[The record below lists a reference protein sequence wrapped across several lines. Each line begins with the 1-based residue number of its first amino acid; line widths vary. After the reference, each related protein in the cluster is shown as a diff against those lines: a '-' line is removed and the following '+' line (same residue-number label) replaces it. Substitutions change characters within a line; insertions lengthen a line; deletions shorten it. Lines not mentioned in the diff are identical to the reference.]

1 LGRRT
6 ISAVNETERER
17 VLLERDALLRKLDEV
32 KGLLAR
38 ADARVKEDPENRRRW
53 ATVVENLEASLAEL
67 RVRLQRN
74 ELELKQAEGQL
85 PSKLPVIGATLSD
98 SSTNLL
104 ESVMHMSVSEVS
116 GLTLEQAAQIEAE
129 CTNDMEVDPARRAQ
143 VLAHVELAN
152 QTPAAPTPEADE
164 AEQAARRSQLVL
176 RGAIDKIQKGRID
189 TMTMDEVRMTI
200 ACYDLIRRRVN
211 PTVSDQ
217 RLTRIL
223 GAAINILNRK
233 HAEYSK
239 R

>member
-1 LGRRT
+1 M
-6 ISAVNETERER
+6 
-17 VLLERDALLRKLDEV
+17 LLERDALTRKLDEV

-38 ADARVKEDPENRRRW
+38 ADARVREEPENRRRW

-85 PSKLPVIGATLSD
+85 PSKLPAIGATLSD

-104 ESVMHMSVSEVS
+104 TSVIHMSVNEVS
-116 GLTLEQAAQIEAE
+116 SLTLEQAARIEAD
-129 CTNDMEVDPARRAQ
+129 CTNSDLVGPEQRVQ

-152 QTPAAPTPEADE
+152 QSAPPPTPACDDGEL
-164 AEQAARRSQLVL
+164 AARRSQLAL
-176 RGAIDKIQKGRID
+176 RGAIDKIQTGRID
-189 TMTMDEVRMTI
+189 TMTMEEVRMTI

-233 HAEYSK
+233 HAEFSK